1 MATPST
7 SYTAD
12 TTVDGIGGDFKIY
25 FSDGF
30 EIYFSDTT
38 SQIIFGDSNA
48 GIFTADT
55 TQATNYTAD
64 TTQSTSYTED

>member
-12 TTVDGIGGDFKIY
+12 TTVDGLGGEFKIK

-38 SQIIFGDSNA
+38 SQILFSDS
-48 GIFTADT
+48 GVSIFTPDT

-64 TTQSTSYTED
+64 TTQATSYTED